1 MSTNGNLTLCDCSDT
16 GNGQITGSENANSSA
31 IRVESG
37 GSFTMEGGTITGNT
51 VNDEEKACGG
61 GVYVAGN
68 GSFIMEG
75 GKISGNKADC
85 TGGDTYRKAYG
96 GGVYVAAGGSFTM
109 ENGEISNNTVVD
121 GNAYGGGVYVA
132 GGSFTIENGTSVGIS
147 ARGSGDG
154 GGSDINGDGDAE
166 DSGGE
171 FTMTGGAITGNTA
184 DNNGGGVYV
193 TGKSTFTME
202 NGTITGN
209 TAGSSGGG
217 VYVGG
222 YSTFTMQIGEIS
234 GNTAGK
240 DGGGVRVHYST
251 FTMENGEISDNRAE
265 NTDGDA
271 CGGGVYVYGA
281 GSFTME
287 GGSITGNTVSSASE
301 DDGAYGGGVSVDSSG
316 SFNLHGGEITG
327 NTASGS
333 ESSNARPYGGGV
345 YVASGGSF
353 TMSGGEITGNRAT
366 YGGGVYVCNGGNIT
380 MSGGAPIT
388 VTDNTAGGVRS
399 NVYLIFGAS
408 QEETDFD
415 KINVEGGLASGSR
428 IGVSL
433 SIYDYNT
440 RPFTKGGVAA
450 QYQAC
455 FFADDTQY
463 SIYAIDNELALGIP
477 PHEHPVCGATCD
489 DGSAHED
496 VTWTAWTPTTG
507 ATLTEGNYY
516 LTGDIDAN
524 GDASQIKITGTVN
537 LCLNGHTFTGS
548 ANFGVFRIGENGVLN
563 ICDCPE
569 DESGLIT
576 EDGEHNPI
584 FLHSGGVCNLYGGAI
599 RSSITAVVISA
610 NNVSDGFEGGTENS
624 TGGTFN
630 LYGGTVESTDNSQG
644 IYVYEDLTSA
654 SVNLYG
660 GTVDGGYA
668 VNAASGTVTLSGSPV
683 LDGGKAD
690 IYLRDGDAKIAAGDS
705 LSGTYTVGMATPG
718 VFTGGNMANYQENF
732 TSADDDYTVIAKDGA
747 LSLHQ
752 HSYKYIASGSTI
764 TESCACGHS
773 ATATISA
780 PTSLTYDGTEKE
792 AAVTWGT
799 GWAGTKPGITYTK
812 TDDENFSGNPT
823 NVGTYKASI
832 TVGGA
837 TASVIFE
844 IEPKGYDADSFTIDG
859 IEVNYNYTGNP
870 IQPDDVTV
878 KDGDKELEKDKDYTL
893 EYSNNINKGTATV
906 TVTFKGN
913 YSGST
918 TVNFDIVYNTTLPEG
933 TGLGDIFTNYNDVS
947 DNWSN
952 SDSVTFT
959 TQSGWTVSTQPG
971 GTYGNSV
978 TFNTEGERTE
988 TVYVKETST
997 GNIYETKITYKL
1009 DRTKPAVAI
1018 TEAPGENAPWTKD
1031 DVTVAFTA
1039 TDSHSDI
1046 DTVTV
1051 AGPGYETAQT
1061 ITESDG
1067 KYTFEATAN
1076 GIYTVTVK
1084 DEAGNTK
1091 TETITISNI
1100 DKTEPRLE
1108 ITGGDESADSLT
1120 LTVTGTNDGSSGVTV
1135 TVKKDNGDAETISG
1149 NTYTIT
1155 KPGAYTFTAT
1165 TGAGKETKITQNVYS
1180 IDFNSDGGS
1189 GVARQLVVSGGTA
1202 TQPVEPTRTGYTFDA
1217 WQNESTNWNFN
1228 SQVNSNLTLTAKWTL
1243 DKPTVTL
1250 STNAENN
1257 TVTYG
1262 TPITITATVEHAAAN
1277 VTCEYEWHKD
1287 DRQVPI
1293 SGETGRTLT
1302 LTDVNDSDSYTVKVT
1317 ATDSAGL
1324 TATNTATIRVTIN
1337 RQSVNIPE
1345 ADTTQF
1351 TYNGQTQTY
1360 EIDASELYTV
1370 SGNQQTNAGDHTIT
1384 VALNDKANY
1393 QWGDGGTDDKTYTFT
1408 IAQKVITATWSG
1420 LTQVYDDNT
1429 TVQATLSGVVDGDI
1443 VAVSIAGG
1451 EQAADSYDL
1460 TATLTGDDA
1469 VNYSLKNNKEIL
1481 TIRPKSVGFTVTDN
1495 AVEGDGTAKTATV
1508 TPIDGVLMQDMDYTV
1523 TYRQNGNPVTDP
1535 TAVGSY
1541 EIWVKITNDNYRHT
1555 NGKADMQVGTLTI
1568 TQAPPVLYDVTFAG
1582 GVDVTGST
1590 AGLEAVGNSVL
1601 TLPAC
1606 GYSKD
1611 NYQFTG
1617 WLYNGKIYQP
1627 GDSFTTPS
1635 SDVIFTAQW
1644 QAVFA
1649 VTGTVMEKTD
1659 SGEQT
1664 TENAV
1669 VSLWLGANKL
1679 SEVITG
1685 ENGTFEFANLIPGIY
1700 NLVVTKGERTVTSMV
1715 EITTEDKT
1723 CNAVLPQ
1730 YITNSVVEVKEGS
1743 PDIVVGNLEKMFT
1756 EESSESANGNYDSD
1770 DVAVVEKGGKV
1781 EITFTA
1787 EDKTENADETTKNEV
1802 EAIKEQAGASVTLGL
1817 VMDYSVQKDVYNS
1830 DGEKD
1835 EDKST
1840 AITQTSTLLE
1850 IRLPLPAEL
1859 WDMASYA
1866 VYRYHG
1872 AAAEKMTENPGENQE
1887 GFTVDTTSHVITI
1900 YAQKFSTYAIGYT
1913 EYTGGGS
1920 GGSSTPAYPP
1930 SIVQPEHGTVTV
1942 SPKNPQKG
1950 DGVTIIPSPE
1960 ARCVVD
1966 EVTVTDAG
1974 GKPVEVAPN
1983 DDGTFTFVQPNGK
1996 VAITVTFQKDAGVS
2010 NCPQDNT
2017 CPMAAFADA
2026 DRNAW
2031 YHDGVH
2037 YCVENGLMEGTGSDT
2052 FAPDD
2057 TTTRGMIVTILWRL
2071 EGSPIVDDPID
2082 YDDVTAENW
2091 YGEAVRW
2098 ADSASVVTGYGNGRF
2113 GPNDPITREQM
2124 AAMLWRY
2131 AGSPEAD
2138 GSLSSFADGEQT
2150 SSWAQ
2155 SAMIWAVDQGLITGI
2170 GNDRLDPGGQ
2180 ATRAQVATI
2189 LMRFAQDRAQ
2199 SLF

>member
-1 MSTNGNLTLCDCSDT
+1 MKKRMLSWGLLLSLLLTMLPVPAIAAENQVDGGGLPVTESTQCTCGAEPGEAGAVIHAEGCPLYEAPAGEELPEVQPAETTYTLSPDTEPYSVNTLTSTGMETEDHGEHSGWTQLTGEISGSNFSSGGNYYLSDETVTASDDITISSAVTLCLNGCALNLNGNQIVVSTNGNLTLCDCSDT

-132 GGSFTIENGTSVGIS
+132 GGS
-147 ARGSGDG
+147 
-154 GGSDINGDGDAE
+154 
-166 DSGGE
+166 
-171 FTMTGGAITGNTA
+171 
-184 DNNGGGVYV
+184 
-193 TGKSTFTME
+193 FTME

-563 ICDCPE
+563 ICDCSE

-644 IYVYEDLTSA
+644 IYVYGDLTSA

-660 GTVDGGYA
+660 GIVDGGYA

-859 IEVNYNYTGNP
+859 IEDNYNYTGNK
-870 IQPDDVTV
+870 IEPDVSINFNGT
-878 KDGDKELEKDKDYTL
+878 TL
-893 EYSNNINKGTATV
+893 IKGTDYDLTYGANTAAGTGSV
-906 TVTFKGN
+906 EITFKGN
-913 YSGST
+913 FSGI
-918 TVNFDIVYNTTLPEG
+918 VEKEFQIVYNTLSSG
-933 TGLGDIFTNYNDVS
+933 TDKNDVFADYNDVS
-947 DNWSN
+947 TSWSKN
-952 SDSVTFT
+952 ENGVTFT
-959 TQSGWTVSTQPG
+959 AVDGWQVSITPELSG
-971 GTYGNSV
+971 YGNSV
-978 TFNTEGERTE
+978 TFTDEGQPTK
-988 TVYVKETST
+988 TVYVKDGE
-997 GNIYETKITYKL
+997 GKIYKTEITYKL
-1009 DRTKPAVAI
+1009 DKTDPTVG
-1018 TEAPGENAPWTKD
+1018 TLSPSVESGTWTAGN
-1031 DVTVAFTA
+1031 VTVSFTA

-1051 AGPGYETAQT
+1051 TGPSNPT
-1061 ITESDG
+1061 ITGSGES
-1067 KYTFEATAN
+1067 YSFIATEN
-1076 GIYTVTVK
+1076 GTYTVTVK
-1084 DEAGNTK
+1084 DEAGNAK

-1700 NLVVTKGERTVTSMV
+1700 NLVHR
-1715 EITTEDKT
+1715 
-1723 CNAVLPQ
+1723 
-1730 YITNSVVEVKEGS
+1730 
-1743 PDIVVGNLEKMFT
+1743 
-1756 EESSESANGNYDSD
+1756 
-1770 DVAVVEKGGKV
+1770 
-1781 EITFTA
+1781 
-1787 EDKTENADETTKNEV
+1787 
-1802 EAIKEQAGASVTLGL
+1802 
-1817 VMDYSVQKDVYNS
+1817 
-1830 DGEKD
+1830 
-1835 EDKST
+1835 
-1840 AITQTSTLLE
+1840 
-1850 IRLPLPAEL
+1850 
-1859 WDMASYA
+1859 
-1866 VYRYHG
+1866 
-1872 AAAEKMTENPGENQE
+1872 
-1887 GFTVDTTSHVITI
+1887 
-1900 YAQKFSTYAIGYT
+1900 
-1913 EYTGGGS
+1913 
-1920 GGSSTPAYPP
+1920 
-1930 SIVQPEHGTVTV
+1930 
-1942 SPKNPQKG
+1942 
-1950 DGVTIIPSPE
+1950 III
-1960 ARCVVD
+1960 
-1966 EVTVTDAG
+1966 
-1974 GKPVEVAPN
+1974 N
-1983 DDGTFTFVQPNGK
+1983 
-1996 VAITVTFQKDAGVS
+1996 
-2010 NCPQDNT
+2010 
-2017 CPMAAFADA
+2017 
-2026 DRNAW
+2026 
-2031 YHDGVH
+2031 
-2037 YCVENGLMEGTGSDT
+2037 
-2052 FAPDD
+2052 
-2057 TTTRGMIVTILWRL
+2057 
-2071 EGSPIVDDPID
+2071 
-2082 YDDVTAENW
+2082 
-2091 YGEAVRW
+2091 
-2098 ADSASVVTGYGNGRF
+2098 
-2113 GPNDPITREQM
+2113 
-2124 AAMLWRY
+2124 
-2131 AGSPEAD
+2131 
-2138 GSLSSFADGEQT
+2138 
-2150 SSWAQ
+2150 
-2155 SAMIWAVDQGLITGI
+2155 
-2170 GNDRLDPGGQ
+2170 
-2180 ATRAQVATI
+2180 
-2189 LMRFAQDRAQ
+2189 
-2199 SLF
+2199 